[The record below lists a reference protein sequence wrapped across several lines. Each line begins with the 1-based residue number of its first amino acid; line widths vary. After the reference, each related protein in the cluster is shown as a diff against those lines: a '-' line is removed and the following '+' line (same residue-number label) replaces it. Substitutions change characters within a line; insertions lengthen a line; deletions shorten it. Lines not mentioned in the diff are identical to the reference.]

1 MPRRRTSAR
10 PEDQIQRAV
19 FQHIRTRGAPGL
31 VAWHTPNGGKRKPIE
46 AAIFKG
52 LGVRAGVSDIIA
64 VHRGAIFALELK
76 ADGGRPTETQME
88 FLADIGRAGAFT
100 AVATGIDQAV
110 ATMEAWGLL
119 RGAAQLRA
127 PDLPGVTGRHPS
139 EPTEPATS
147 PGSRHAASIGEG
159 TEAAQFIRP
168 LASETGV
175 AGI

>member
-19 FQHIRTRGAPGL
+19 FQHIRSRGVPGL

-64 VHRGAIFALELK
+64 VHKGAVFALELK
-76 ADGGRPTETQME
+76 ADGGRATESQLE

-100 AVATGIDQAV
+100 ALATGIDQAL
-110 ATMEAWGLL
+110 TTLEAWGLL
-119 RGAAQLRA
+119 LGAAQLRA
-127 PDLPGVTGRHPS
+127 PASKGTSGRSPS
-139 EPTEPATS
+139 EPTGPAVS
-147 PGSRHAASIGEG
+147 PGAVQSGASGEG
-159 TEAAQFIRP
+159 TEAAQQFDRVTLRP
-168 LASETGV
+168 CA
-175 AGI
+175 

>member
-19 FQHIRTRGAPGL
+19 FQHIRSRGVPGL

-64 VHRGAIFALELK
+64 VYRGNIFAMELK
-76 ADGGRPTETQME
+76 AEGGRPTESQLE

-100 AVATGIDQAV
+100 AVASGLDTAL
-110 ATMEAWGLL
+110 ATLEAWGLL
-119 RGAAQLRA
+119 RGSSSPAMERATGRRPSTPSDPAEQPGIPASREGSQAAQPA
-127 PDLPGVTGRHPS
+127 GVTV
-139 EPTEPATS
+139 
-147 PGSRHAASIGEG
+147 
-159 TEAAQFIRP
+159 RP
-168 LASETGV
+168 CA
-175 AGI
+175 